1 MDKRPL
7 PVSIAYRKLNSMPP
21 IIRRAVK
28 EDCTRMLELIN
39 ELAVYERAPQEVT
52 VSPDHFIENG
62 FGPSPVWWAFVAEEE
77 GVINGFALYYI
88 RYSTWKGCKMYLE
101 DIIVTE
107 AARGKGLG
115 KLLMEALI
123 QEAHDRQLQ
132 GITWQVLNW
141 NEPALNFYRKYNARF
156 DDEWVN
162 VMLDF

>member
-1 MDKRPL
+1 
-7 PVSIAYRKLNSMPP
+7 MPP

-62 FGPSPVWWAFVAEEE
+62 FGSNPVWWAFVAEEG

-107 AARGKGLG
+107 AARGRGLG

-123 QEAHDRQLQ
+123 QEAHDRKLQ